1 MRMSQW
7 IKAVCFVCLSMLFL
21 SVVTAARADTSFSA
35 DDGSIDRIQLVTEQ
49 INLLK
54 NRLAQAETEL
64 ASLKQDEE
72 ISPLALEKASKK
84 LLDKASLD
92 ILVVKS
98 NLESINIELT
108 DAQQIG
114 NWLEKNITEIE
125 NQLNVLNIFGL
136 KNTANEYANV
146 KEFKTDLKYQKNL
159 LELEKTRVKYL
170 QNLQNVVNAILTQ
183 KNAKYYRLDTML
195 KSRRMLNVKQQ
206 QVKDELAYQQQQ
218 NHWLEELN
226 VLYTRLGKIDP
237 SQMKTEY
244 TAVERDIFYAN
255 ENANFAYTQS
265 LIARYRDQIQ
275 QMRTAVFKN
284 TSISLLNE
292 IGNQVQTLVK
302 QINRLETVLATRIE
316 LLDKHINY
324 LTTRRKGDQQFDLY
338 LKKLTTLKSQYKS
351 SDNALIKLNDSLSS
365 FRKTLDQALQT
376 ELSARQGLPTFDTKT
391 LVDFGKEMLLLPALS
406 FQVVKSL
413 SNHLFKAFHDSGF
426 LTWTL
431 FALLQGI
438 LLFSFFFTRK
448 ILATL
453 IDRPSEWRDQI
464 NSRWLSLL
472 CLQRNFVDL
481 FLFGN
486 TLAIMCFFNVPLQN
500 YIVIAYLGIIWFI
513 CKSMMIVSRICLVET
528 THDSSGHDVRLY
540 RRLRWIIVI
549 GGMIVALT
557 VFVHQLPLIYEL
569 KTLCDRLFLL
579 LLMTISLLLL
589 RSREVVPNLILWHM
603 ETQHPYLQRSI
614 RFIGILVPLL
624 ILANSIIGLLG
635 FMNLVM
641 TVSWYE
647 GIFLIVL
654 IVYLVVRGLLTDAM
668 EQLSRMMIRYTNN
681 GWLLTEAFLKPLDTV
696 LRITLFL
703 VAWAGL
709 FLLYGWDNQSPI
721 VVRLTGLLHYQLISV
736 LNTTI
741 TPLNILEL
749 LVVISIFYW
758 TAKWTREF
766 VYRLLFSRTKDMGI
780 RNSIAILTQY
790 CVVILGVFICLRVLG
805 IDLSALTVVAASFA
819 FGIGLGLRDLANNFA
834 TGFLLLFERPIRVGD
849 IINVGE
855 FEGEVEHIGSRAV
868 TISTWDHMELVVPN
882 TEIFN
887 KSITNWTSR
896 DNVVRSIGSVKIS
909 RHDNPHEVKIII
921 QNILTGN
928 EDILKEPMPEVLMKE
943 MSDTLMEFEMRYY
956 VNIRQVKSR
965 VSVMSAVLMSIWDAF
980 AHHGIKPPYPQHQV
994 FLRSDALKAPT
1005 PIKKLDDDLSTA

>member
-1 MRMSQW
+1 MRMLQW
-7 IKAVCFVCLSMLFL
+7 IKTSIFIFLSMLLFTGITP
-21 SVVTAARADTSFSA
+21 VIAHADTVYA
-35 DDGSIDRIQLVTEQ
+35 GNEVSIDRIQLVTEQ

-54 NRLAQAETEL
+54 NRLHQAENEL
-64 ASLKQDEE
+64 ASLKQEEE
-72 ISPLALEKASKK
+72 ISQLALEKASKK
-84 LLDKASLD
+84 LVEKASLD
-92 ILVVKS
+92 ISVAKS

-108 DAQQIG
+108 DAQQIS

-136 KNTANEYANV
+136 KSSAAEYANI
-146 KEFKTDLKYQKNL
+146 KEFRADLHYQKNL

-170 QNLQNVVNAILTQ
+170 QNLQNVVSSILAQ
-183 KNAKYYRLDTML
+183 KNAKYYRLDAML

-206 QVKDELAYQQQQ
+206 QVKDELAYQEQQ

-226 VLYTRLGKIDP
+226 VLYARLAKIDP
-237 SQMKTEY
+237 SQAKAEY
-244 TAVERDIFYAN
+244 SAVERDIFYAN

-292 IGNQVQTLVK
+292 IGNQVQTIVK
-302 QINRLETVLATRIE
+302 QINKLETVLITRIE
-316 LLDKHINY
+316 VLDKHINY
-324 LTTRRKGDQQFDLY
+324 LTARRKGDQQFDLY
-338 LKKLTTLKSQYKS
+338 LKKLSTLKSQYKAS
-351 SDNALIKLNDSLSS
+351 SNALIKLNESLTS

-376 ELSARQGLPTFDTKT
+376 ELSARQGFPTFDTKT
-391 LVDFGKEMLLLPALS
+391 LLDFGKEILLLPALS
-406 FQVVKSL
+406 FQVIKSL
-413 SNHLFKAFHDSGF
+413 STHLLKAFHVSGF
-426 LTWTL
+426 LTWVL
-431 FALLQGI
+431 FVMMQGVM
-438 LLFSFFFTRK
+438 LFTFSFVHK
-448 ILATL
+448 ILTSL
-453 IDRPSEWRDQI
+453 IARPSPWRDQI
-464 NSRWLSLL
+464 NSKWLSLL
-472 CLQRNFVDL
+472 CLHRNFLDI
-481 FLFGN
+481 FIFGN
-486 TLAIMCFFNVPLQN
+486 AIATMCFFNVPLQN
-500 YIVIAYLGIIWFI
+500 YIFIAYMGLVWLM
-513 CKSMMIVSRICLVET
+513 CKSITIVSRICLVET
-528 THDSSGHDVRLY
+528 THDTSGHDMRLY

-549 GGMIVALT
+549 GGIIVALT

-579 LLMTISLLLL
+579 LLMVISLLLL

-603 ETQHPYLQRSI
+603 DSQHPYLQKSI

-624 ILANSIIGLLG
+624 ILANSIIGLMG

-654 IVYLVVRGLLTDAM
+654 ILYLMLRGFLSDAM
-668 EQLSRMMIRYTNN
+668 EQLSRMMIRYANN
-681 GWLLTEAFLKPLDTV
+681 GWLWTEAFLKPLDTV

-709 FLLYGWDNQSPI
+709 FLLYGWDKQSPI
-721 VVRLTGLLHYQLISV
+721 VVRLTGLLHYQLLHV

-741 TPLNILEL
+741 TPINIIEL
-749 LVVISIFYW
+749 LVVISVFYW

-766 VYRLLFSRTKDMGI
+766 AYRLLFSRTKDMGI
-780 RNSIAILTQY
+780 RNSIAILSQY

-834 TGFLLLFERPIRVGD
+834 TGFLLLFERPVRVGD
-849 IINVGE
+849 IVNVGE

-887 KSITNWTSR
+887 KSITNWTSK
-896 DNVVRSIGSVKIS
+896 DNIVRSIGSVKIS
-909 RHDNPHEVKIII
+909 RHDNPHQVKIII
-921 QNILTGN
+921 QNILTNN
-928 EDILKEPMPEVLMKE
+928 EDILKEPMPEVLLKE
-943 MSDTLMEFEMRYY
+943 MSDVLMEFEMRYY

-994 FLRSDALKAPT
+994 FLRSDTLKAPIT
-1005 PIKKLDDDLSTA
+1005 KLIDD

>member
-1 MRMSQW
+1 MRMQW
-7 IKAVCFVCLSMLFL
+7 NKKFYLILLIICFLGVM
-21 SVVTAARADTSFSA
+21 SVFAHADALYTGE
-35 DDGSIDRIQLVTEQ
+35 DVSIDRIQLVTQQ

-54 NRLAQAETEL
+54 NRLLQAESEL

-98 NLESINIELT
+98 NLDSINIELT
-108 DAQQIG
+108 DSQQIS

-136 KNTANEYANV
+136 KNAAGGYANI
-146 KEFKTDLKYQKNL
+146 KEFKADLNYQRKL
-159 LELEKTRVKYL
+159 LALEKTRVKFL
-170 QNLQNVVNAILTQ
+170 QNLQNVVSAVLTQ
-183 KNAKYYRLDTML
+183 KNAKYYHLDALL
-195 KSRRMLNVKQQ
+195 KSRRMLHVKQQ
-206 QVKDELAYQQQQ
+206 QVKDELAYQEQQ

-226 VLYTRLGKIDP
+226 TLYARLGKIDP
-237 SQMKTEY
+237 SQSKTDY
-244 TAVERDIFYAN
+244 SAVERDIFYAN

-265 LIARYRDQIQ
+265 LIARYKDQIQ

-292 IGNQVQTLVK
+292 IGNQVQTLNK
-302 QINRLETVLATRIE
+302 QVNRLETVLTTRIE
-316 LLDKHINY
+316 VLDKHINY
-324 LTTRRKGDQQFDLY
+324 LSARRKGDQEFALY
-338 LKKLTTLKSQYKS
+338 LKKLSILKSQYKA
-351 SDNALIKLNDSLSS
+351 SDNALIKLNGDLSA

-376 ELSARQGLPTFDTKT
+376 ELSARQGLPTFGIKT
-391 LVDFGKEMLLLPALS
+391 MLDFGKEILLLPALS
-406 FQVVKSL
+406 FQVIKSL
-413 SNHLFKAFHDSGF
+413 STHLLKAFHSTGV
-426 LTWTL
+426 LTWCL
-431 FALLQGI
+431 FALIQGVA
-438 LLFSFFFTRK
+438 LFLFFFFRK
-448 ILATL
+448 VL
-453 IDRPSEWRDQI
+453 ISLIERPSEWREQI
-464 NSRWLSLL
+464 NSKWLSLL
-472 CLQRNFVDL
+472 CLQRNFLDL
-481 FLFGN
+481 MLFGN
-486 TLAIMCFFNVPLQN
+486 AIGTMWYFSVPLQN
-500 YIVIAYLGIIWFI
+500 YIFVAYLGLVWLI
-513 CKSMMIVSRICLVET
+513 CKSIMIISRICLVET
-528 THDSSGHDVRLY
+528 THDTSGHDVRLY
-540 RRLRWIIVI
+540 RRLRWIIAI
-549 GGMIVALT
+549 GGIITALT

-579 LLMTISLLLL
+579 LLMIISLLLL
-589 RSREVVPNLILWHM
+589 RSRDVVPNLILWHM
-603 ETQHPYLQRSI
+603 ESQHPYLQRSI
-614 RFIGILVPLL
+614 RSIGILVPLL
-624 ILANSIIGLLG
+624 ILANSIIGLFG

-654 IVYLVVRGLLTDAM
+654 VLYLVLRGLLSDAM
-668 EQLSRMMIRYTNN
+668 EQLSRMMIRYANN
-681 GWLLTEAFLKPLDTV
+681 GWLWTEAFLKPLDTV

-709 FLLYGWDNQSPI
+709 FLLYGWDKQSPI
-721 VVRLTGLLHYQLISV
+721 VVRLTGLLHYQLVSV

-741 TPLNILEL
+741 TPISIIEL

-780 RNSIAILTQY
+780 RNSIAILSQY

-855 FEGEVEHIGSRAV
+855 FEGEVERIGSRAV

-887 KSITNWTSR
+887 KSFTNWTAK

-909 RHDNPHEVKIII
+909 RHDNPHEVKVII
-921 QNILTGN
+921 QKILTTN
-928 EDILKEPMPEVLMKE
+928 EDILKEPMPEVLLKE

-994 FLRSDALKAPT
+994 FLRSDALTAPVL
-1005 PIKKLDDDLSTA
+1005 KLDDDLSGS